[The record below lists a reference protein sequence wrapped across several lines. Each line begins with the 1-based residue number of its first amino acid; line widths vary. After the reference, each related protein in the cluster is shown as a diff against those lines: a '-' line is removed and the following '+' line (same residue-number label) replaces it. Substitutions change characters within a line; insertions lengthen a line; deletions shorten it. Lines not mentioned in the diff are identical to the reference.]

1 MSRHSETPHQC
12 KNRAPRRRDRR
23 AGVGRRVRVSVC
35 AHGTPA
41 AEPETGT
48 RARAQGAAGRVGAHR
63 AQLRAAP
70 RQLRASADGWRR
82 SFHHGHTAPRPCN
95 AVAAV
100 CANDDSGCAAVAW
113 HDGRFQTGTRLR
125 QRSARSSALAARPSA
140 GGEAARQGW
149 PPLPLHRPPLD
160 RRPVHRPWR
169 PARLGK
175 ATRRAPF
182 ARPATVR
189 ARVSGRI
196 GPIGPR
202 IAAVRAGGRITRLG
216 GENWARARSS
226 SFSPFH
232 PELIR
237 PSRPRSGRTGPLL
250 SHVDH
255 AVLVG
260 RSAVDWER
268 RAARFSA
275 RLRSRSPAA
284 SSGDHLGRPPTLA
297 EHARPRKR

>member
-1 MSRHSETPHQC
+1 M
-12 KNRAPRRRDRR
+12 
-23 AGVGRRVRVSVC
+23 
-35 AHGTPA
+35 
-41 AEPETGT
+41 
-48 RARAQGAAGRVGAHR
+48 
-63 AQLRAAP
+63 QLRRCVP
-70 RQLRASADGWRR
+70 M
-82 SFHHGHTAPRPCN
+82 T
-95 AVAAV
+95 
-100 CANDDSGCAAVAW
+100 
-113 HDGRFQTGTRLR
+113 TR
-125 QRSARSSALAARPSA
+125 AARPSLGTTGDFRPGRVCA
-140 GGEAARQGW
+140 SAQHGAPRSPLAPRPLGGR
-149 PPLPLHRPPLD
+149 
-160 RRPVHRPWR
+160 R
-169 PARLGK
+169 PARGGRPSLCTGRRWI
-175 ATRRAPF
+175 AARCTGRGGQRGSGRRGRRAPF

-226 SFSPFH
+226 SFMPFH

-297 EHARPRKR
+297 EHARPWKRSTGGRAISTFAGRLSRRVGGGANIGPLRSMPAAA

>member
-1 MSRHSETPHQC
+1 MPRQC

-23 AGVGRRVRVSVC
+23 AGVGRRVHVSVC
-35 AHGTPA
+35 AHMAPQPQSQKL
-41 AEPETGT
+41 EPG
-48 RARAQGAAGRVGAHR
+48 QGRR
-63 AQLRAAP
+63 AQLG
-70 RQLRASADGWRR
+70 ASARTVLSCELRR
-82 SFHHGHTAPRPCN
+82 GSCEQARTGSAALSTTATRQPCN

-125 QRSARSSALAARPSA
+125 QRSARSSALAAHPSA

-202 IAAVRAGGRITRLG
+202 LAAVRAGGRITRLG

-226 SFSPFH
+226 SFRPFH
-232 PELIR
+232 PEPIR

-284 SSGDHLGRPPTLA
+284 SSGDHLGRPPTVD